1 MRLFE
6 VNFQGVK
13 NTVYCKSESTRHG
26 FKHVARMYYNGNSYT
41 ATRHYYNRTWEYYD
55 FQSVMQ
61 DLFENIVNEFK
72 EKAVNNWKVENNKQ
86 RISKDKRQE
95 IYKKINVLF
104 ADSVNSL
111 KREPNYTYVEDF

>member
-6 VNFQGVK
+6 VNFQGLK
-13 NTVYCKSESTRHG
+13 NTVYCKSESTRSG

-41 ATRHYYNRTWEYYD
+41 AIRHYYNRTYEYYE

-72 EKAVNNWKVENNKQ
+72 EKAVNNWKVVNGKK
-86 RISKDKRQE
+86 RISAVERE
-95 IYKKINVLF
+95 RIYKDIDALF
-104 ADSVNSL
+104 KNSFMEITE
-111 KREPNYTYVEDF
+111 EPPYSYACND